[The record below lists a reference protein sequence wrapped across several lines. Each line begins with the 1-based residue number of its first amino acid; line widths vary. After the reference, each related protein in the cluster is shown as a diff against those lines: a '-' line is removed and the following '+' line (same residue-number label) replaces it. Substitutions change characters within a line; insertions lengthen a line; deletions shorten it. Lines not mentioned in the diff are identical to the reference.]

1 MEVCPLLAPPKTPPA
16 PPSSSSAPPISILL
30 LVPFHLQVT
39 TTTTNAARTVRRTRS
54 RKARSARRTPRCR
67 FGIVHSAVEGD
78 TEVRMRPLK
87 RKRVEAPRVP
97 MLEDVHPY
105 TTWSMCV
112 RVYHKFH
119 AERFAVGRKRL
130 SMVLLDEKGKKMA
143 VVIYDDEVDRFE
155 PLLAEGRV
163 YYVWRM
169 SAEPVMR
176 NQDYMFADS
185 HFVCRFTSVTV
196 VNEIRNVNEQFIPLF
211 PPFMPFDKVWQFTLD
226 NDMYVDVIGMVM
238 YVSSMGHKYSFYNRK
253 VPLRNIVLMDSS
265 YNIVKLVVWDK
276 LVTDNLST
284 WEKIAEERAIIVAT
298 MLSAKRDACTL
309 RILVGST
316 LIRISQLRMNYGEGS
331 IMSSAGHPLH
341 ESKKMNYGHGA
352 KLES

>member
-1 MEVCPLLAPPKTPPA
+1 MHFLLHKGIICFTCDA
-16 PPSSSSAPPISILL
+16 
-30 LVPFHLQVT
+30 HLFFQ
-39 TTTTNAARTVRRTRS
+39 
-54 RKARSARRTPRCR
+54 
-67 FGIVHSAVEGD
+67 
-78 TEVRMRPLK
+78 VRMRPLK
-87 RKRVEAPRVP
+87 RKRVEAPRIP
-97 MLEDVHPY
+97 TLEDVHPY

-143 VVIYDDEVDRFE
+143 AVIYDDEVDRFE
-155 PLLAEGRV
+155 PLLVEGRV

-185 HFVCRFTSVTV
+185 HFVCRFTSVTAL
-196 VNEIRNVNEQFIPLF
+196 NEIRNVNEQFIPLF

-253 VPLRNIVLMDSS
+253 IPLRNIVLMHSS

-276 LVTDNLST
+276 LVTGNLST
-284 WEKIAEERAIIVAT
+284 WEKIAEDRAIVVAT
-298 MLSAKRDACTL
+298 MLNAKRDDRSLHTTDFSRVYFDPDIAVAHEL
-309 RILVGST
+309 RR
-316 LIRISQLRMNYGEGS
+316 RINNELSGPPS
-331 IMSSAGHPLH
+331 P
-341 ESKKMNYGHGA
+341 
-352 KLES
+352 